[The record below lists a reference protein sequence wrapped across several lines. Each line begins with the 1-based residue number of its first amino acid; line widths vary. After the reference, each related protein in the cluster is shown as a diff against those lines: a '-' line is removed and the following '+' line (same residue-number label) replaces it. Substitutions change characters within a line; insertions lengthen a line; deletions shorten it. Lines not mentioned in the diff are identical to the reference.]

1 MYDVS
6 QVQKVQPTQGSV
18 HIDAPLTNISLA
30 IMQAQDQFVAR
41 KVFPQ
46 IGVKNQSNSYFTFDE
61 SFFNRNDM
69 GKRAP
74 GTEASGGGYE
84 VGTSTYSCD
93 VFAYRHDI
101 PKQVRENADAQINV
115 DREGTTLCTYKALI
129 SEEVNWAA
137 SNFTNGIWNRDVQG
151 VSGTPSGAQ
160 VKQWNDA
167 ASTPIEDIRA
177 EMTTMQAATGIRPNT
192 LTVNQ
197 QVLDA
202 LLDHPDVID
211 RIKYGQTPGAPALAS
226 KDYLKALFGLKDMH
240 VMGAIV
246 NSADE
251 GATASN
257 GFIGGKNALL
267 AYVPDSPGLMTPS
280 AGYTFNWTG
289 MSGGAQGSFIK
300 RYPMTHLDS
309 DRIEIQTSYDHKVV
323 SGKLAMLFYDV
334 IA

>member
-18 HIDAPLTNISLA
+18 HIDGPLTNISLA
-30 IMQAQDQFVAR
+30 IMQGQDQFIAR

-84 VGTSTYSCD
+84 VGSATYGCD
-93 VFAYRHDI
+93 VYACRHDI
-101 PKQVRENADAQINV
+101 PAQVRENADAQINV

-129 SEEVNWAA
+129 SEEVNFAA
-137 SNFTNGIWNRDVQG
+137 SYFTTGVWNRDVTG
-151 VSGTPSGAQ
+151 VAGTPSGAQ

-167 ASTPIEDIRA
+167 ASTPIEDIRS

-192 LTVNQ
+192 LTINQ
-197 QVLDA
+197 QVADA
-202 LLDHPDVID
+202 LLDHPDIID
-211 RIKYGQTPGAPALAS
+211 RIKYGQTPGTPAIASMEYLAT
-226 KDYLKALFGLKDMH
+226 LFGVNKIH

-251 GATASN
+251 GAAASN
-257 GFIGGKNALL
+257 GFIGGKGAML
-267 AYVPDSPGLMTPS
+267 AYVPAAPGLMTPS

-289 MSGGAQGSFIK
+289 MSGGSKGSFIK

-323 SGKLAMLFYDV
+323 SGGLAMFFTSIV
-334 IA
+334 A